1 LEIACW
7 DIIGKAINTPI
18 YKLLGAYRSRI
29 PVYAATSRILSREQH
44 IDQVNELV
52 ARGFRAIKIRLHR
65 PNPRDDLAIVQAIRS
80 AVGNQLHILVDA
92 NQDNRP
98 LKNEPWSIKTALW
111 MAKELEKLGV
121 YFLEEPLPRDDVEGL
136 SRLADSV
143 EIPIAG
149 GEHSQTI
156 YDFRQHVIRGAY
168 DILQPDVIL
177 TGHIGIIGIGRL
189 AATAEYFGKQV
200 VPHVVSNGNFPLAFA
215 ATMHSMA
222 SAWNCPMVEY
232 PCDPPILDTE
242 TLQPYLEKPFLI
254 EEDGCIAL
262 PEGPGLGCSVIE

>member
-1 LEIACW
+1 
-7 DIIGKAINTPI
+7 
-18 YKLLGAYRSRI
+18 
-29 PVYAATSRILSREQH
+29 
-44 IDQVNELV
+44 
-52 ARGFRAIKIRLHR
+52 
-65 PNPRDDLAIVQAIRS
+65 
-80 AVGNQLHILVDA
+80 LHILVDA